1 MSLPIQNIEAS
12 SWNLSGFPAFL
23 VSKRVVSKR
32 QIEHLGTLNNAW
44 GGDILKVLVGTDLLR
59 EEELAGFL
67 GEYFQLRT
75 VQSAE
80 LTLEE
85 LVVRDDLLDDYFEL
99 SVLPYRRADG
109 SVFVVCSLPTVALEE
124 WARAEFGRVS
134 FGIAS
139 KVAISTYLR
148 ARFKRHYL
156 ETAENRLYR
165 LNPINSAKETLTS
178 AQHAILI
185 AIPTIFAAALAWDF
199 NHVLVASVLA
209 LNLYYAFTLLFRGVL
224 TVLGAG
230 SIPETEVSAEDIA
243 KIDPRELPTYTVL
256 VAAYKEAKV
265 LPILLQYLRELDYPR
280 SKLEV
285 KIVLE
290 EDDPE
295 SLQAALDLR
304 LESFFE
310 FIVVPTS
317 LPKTKPKA
325 LNYALPFA
333 RGEFLTIYDAE
344 DRPEADQLLKA
355 VTVFR
360 RLGDVACVQARL
372 NYFNN
377 NENYLTRMFT
387 IEYSQWFDFFLIGLY
402 KLGVPIPLGGTSN
415 HFRTSVLRDL
425 CGWDPYNVTED
436 ADLGI
441 RLEKTGHRVA
451 IVNSTTWEEAN
462 LHAGNWVRQRSRWLK
477 GHMQTFLVHMRNP
490 LRLLREIGPVGFF
503 GFTFFIGGP
512 CVVALLNPLLWA
524 LVLWASFSDTTVHR
538 DYLPDYVLNIAAF
551 NLIVGNVSFVLFGA
565 VSVAKRRFWW
575 LVPWS
580 IGLPLYWLL
589 QSVAA
594 YKALWQLITNPHY
607 WEKTTHGLT
616 AQTKVDRS
624 KALRALGKEEGQ

>member
-1 MSLPIQNIEAS
+1 MSLSNTQNQSPPAWSLE
-12 SWNLSGFPAFL
+12 GFPAFL
-23 VSKRVVSKR
+23 VKKGVATRR
-32 QIEHLGTLNNAW
+32 QIEHLGNLNNAW
-44 GGDILKVLVGTDLLR
+44 GGDLLKVLIGTDLVK
-59 EEELAGFL
+59 EADLAAYL
-67 GEYFQLRT
+67 AEYFQRRH
-75 VQSAE
+75 VQAAE
-80 LTLEE
+80 LTMQDLH
-85 LVVRDDLLDDYFEL
+85 VREDLLDDYFNF
-99 SVLPYRRADG
+99 SALPYRRPDG
-109 SVFVVCSLPTVALEE
+109 TVYVVCAQPSADIEA
-124 WARAEFGRVS
+124 WARAAFGTVE

-139 KVAISTYLR
+139 KLAISTYLR

-156 ETAENRLYR
+156 ETAENRLFR

-178 AQHAILI
+178 SQHALLV

-199 NHVLVASVLA
+199 DHVLIASVLA
-209 LNLYYAFTLLFRGVL
+209 LNLYYAFTLAFRGVL
-224 TVLGAG
+224 TVLGVGA
-230 SIPETEVSAEDIA
+230 IPETEVSEAELA
-243 KIDPRELPTYTVL
+243 RIDPRDLPTYTVL

-265 LPILLQYLRELDYPR
+265 LPILLQYLRELNYPR

-295 SLQAALDLR
+295 SLRAALELN

-344 DRPEADQLLKA
+344 DRPEPDQLLKA

-360 RLGDVACVQARL
+360 RLGTVACVQARL
-372 NYFNN
+372 NYFNHD
-377 NENYLTRMFT
+377 ENYLTRMFT

-415 HFRTSVLRDL
+415 HFRTAVLRDL

-441 RLEKTGHRVA
+441 RLEKMGHRVA

-462 LHAGNWVRQRSRWLK
+462 LKVGNWVRQRSRWLK

-490 LRLLREIGPVGFF
+490 VRLFRDIGPVGFF
-503 GFTFFIGGP
+503 GFIFFIGGP
-512 CVVALLNPLLWA
+512 CIVALLNPLLWA
-524 LVLWASFSDTTVHR
+524 LVLWSSFVDTSRHA
-538 DYLPDYVLNIAAF
+538 DYLPDYLLNLAAY
-551 NLIVGNVSFVLFGA
+551 NLIVGNIAFVLFGA
-565 VSVAKRRFWW
+565 VSVAKRRFWRV
-575 LVPWS
+575 VPWAL
-580 IGLPLYWLL
+580 GLPLYWLL

-616 AQTKVDRS
+616 AQTPVDRR
-624 KALRALGKEEGQ
+624 KALQALGKEE